1 MSAQIVI
8 VINRQN
14 SVFDVFKSNKR
25 EFNFFESRI
34 QELYHAAYL
43 LCLENVG
50 NSDSP
55 TNSRNAEVAS
65 LGEHDEKKKTLIL
78 DLFVDNNST
87 STLGDIENTASF
99 AMVHLVRHSF
109 VDGTIYLNNK
119 KKLIYS
125 CSRCTKKTT
134 LNNFSHGCISRQ
146 MYTTKEKHLHVSL
159 PYACIILPMAALA
172 LLVEH
177 LAAER
182 KVTCSIPRH
191 RPILRVLK
199 STE

>member
-1 MSAQIVI
+1 MLKQHHQVSMTQ
-8 VINRQN
+8 
-14 SVFDVFKSNKR
+14 
-25 EFNFFESRI
+25 
-34 QELYHAAYL
+34 
-43 LCLENVG
+43 
-50 NSDSP
+50 
-55 TNSRNAEVAS
+55 
-65 LGEHDEKKKTLIL
+65 KKKTLIL

-119 KKLIYS
+119 KKFIYS
-125 CSRCTKKTT
+125 CSRCTQKTT

-146 MYTTKEKHLHVSL
+146 MYTNKDKHLHVSL

-182 KVTCSIPRH
+182 KVTGSIPRH

-199 STE
+199 STEK

>member
-1 MSAQIVI
+1 MYLRVTRENLIFLNHEYRNCTMPLLECWKQW
-8 VINRQN
+8 
-14 SVFDVFKSNKR
+14 FSNK
-25 EFNFFESRI
+25 F
-34 QELYHAAYL
+34 
-43 LCLENVG
+43 
-50 NSDSP
+50 
-55 TNSRNAEVAS
+55 
-65 LGEHDEKKKTLIL
+65 KKCWSCITRWAWRKQKTLIL

-125 CSRCTKKTT
+125 CSRCTQKTT

-146 MYTTKEKHLHVSL
+146 MYTNKEKHLHVSL

-182 KVTCSIPRH
+182 KVTGSIPRH

-199 STE
+199 STEK